1 MATAADILDA
11 LIVRSDDKIWA
22 SELAFFEGGSSRID
36 FWTLEPVGG
45 KTAYRASAYEIKV
58 SRADFRRES
67 DDKQCDAL
75 RWSDRF
81 WYVAPPDVIPPQE
94 LPAWAGLQTW
104 DGTTF
109 RVVKKAPKRE
119 KAPPTWP
126 LLISIIRNSGACR
139 RDVGVMKA
147 EIAALRFQVERDE
160 RHRKQRQKSQFD
172 RWLRAN
178 REPGG

>member
-109 RVVKKAPKRE
+109 CVVKKAP
-119 KAPPTWP
+119 
-126 LLISIIRNSGACR
+126 
-139 RDVGVMKA
+139 

-178 REPGG
+178 RETGG